1 MKKMRRHTK
10 KPYILGLFAAAFLSI
25 SLMGCDEDTSEI
37 QNEIAN
43 SNLTNVTA
51 PVIEVEHLENNSSLD
66 IAENG
71 DSISI
76 EGMHEESTDE
86 EGTLGDN
93 ETQQPEDSAS
103 MNPDENED
111 KELSDDEEAKSGEE
125 KSDEEKTEEAKS
137 EDETIPAE
145 DEATQAADEAQ
156 EPSQTEVKQSGGGR
170 LVAIDAGHQGKGNSE
185 KEPIA
190 PGSSE
195 MKAKVSSGTTG
206 VATGK
211 PEYQLNL
218 EVALKLQSELIARGY
233 QVLMIRTDNN
243 VNISNSERSMMAN
256 NNNAGC
262 FVRIHANGSENQS
275 VNGMMTICP
284 TASNPYCAGIYAKS
298 KELSTYI
305 LDSMVANTGAKRERV
320 WETDTMS
327 GINWSQVPVT
337 IIEMGYM
344 SNPNEDMLMSTED
357 YQNKIV
363 KGIADGIDKFFQ

>member
-1 MKKMRRHTK
+1 MKKMRRHIK
-10 KPYILGLFAAAFLSI
+10 KTYILGLFAAAFLSI

-51 PVIEVEHLENNSSLD
+51 PVIVVEHLENNSSLD
-66 IAENG
+66 IPENA

-86 EGTLGDN
+86 KETLGDN

-111 KELSDDEEAKSGEE
+111 KELSDDEEAKSE
-125 KSDEEKTEEAKS
+125 EEKTEEAKS

-145 DEATQAADEAQ
+145 DEAQ